1 MSFKPHPVR
10 PRHKP
15 RPRSRPRLFV
25 PAPFPLPQTS
35 VRAQWSP
42 QQMMLEEL
50 LMDYSLPQVVQ
61 CRTPVLWS
69 RSDGPLP
76 FQLDKPILL
85 ADQRTARH
93 LLARIVT
100 FDDKTRT
107 FSESADSV
115 VIPEDYEGERL
126 RTRLGPLKSPWTLV
140 VIPEDYE
147 GKNLR

>member
-1 MSFKPHPVR
+1 MSFKPQPTRH
-10 PRHKP
+10 RHKP

-25 PAPFPLPQTS
+25 PAPFPLPQAS

-69 RSDGPLP
+69 RGDGPLP

-126 RTRLGPLKSPWTLV
+126 RMRLGPLKSPWILV
-140 VIPEDYE
+140 VIPED
-147 GKNLR
+147 